1 MKKSDIISMPEYFDR
16 YINLVG
22 DYSVID
28 SLKFY
33 NANWLRNEKEALIQ
47 LGNSIY
53 APQKWT
59 IKDILQHLID
69 TERIFAYRAVCFA
82 REDTTILPGFDEN
95 RYALSANATLREVED
110 LLEEIQLVRDS
121 TIALYNSFSNEMMMR
136 EGISFNKKI
145 SVLAIGFVISGH
157 AIHHLNIIK
166 ERYYPLLTR

>member
-1 MKKSDIISMPEYFDR
+1 MPEYFDR